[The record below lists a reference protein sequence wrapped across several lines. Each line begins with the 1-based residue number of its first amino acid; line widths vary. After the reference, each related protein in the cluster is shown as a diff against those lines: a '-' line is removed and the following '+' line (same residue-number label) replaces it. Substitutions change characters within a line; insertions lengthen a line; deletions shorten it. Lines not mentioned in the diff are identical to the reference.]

1 MAFFDT
7 METDREMRRRAEL
20 SDLHDAIRYLEA
32 INRELVAA
40 LEVVEWAVQPNVRWP
55 PGEAVCSVCWQR
67 KQDGHKPDCQLSIA
81 LAKAK
86 KR

>member
-20 SDLHDAIRYLEA
+20 SDLHDAIRYLKA
-32 INRELVAA
+32 INANLVAA
-40 LEVVEWAVQPNVRWP
+40 LEAVLDTDTRSFLEHAEPHPRDQEFTIAIHISDLRV
-55 PGEAVCSVCWQR
+55 AAA
-67 KQDGHKPDCQLSIA
+67 A

>member
-20 SDLHDAIRYLEA
+20 SNLHDAIGYLKAINAGLVTALEA
-32 INRELVAA
+32 
-40 LEVVEWAVQPNVRWP
+40 VEWVYDS
-55 PGEAVCSVCWQR
+55 EI
-67 KQDGHKPDCQLSIA
+67 DGLFCPTCALPKPTHTRGCQLAAA

>member
-7 METDREMRRRAEL
+7 
-20 SDLHDAIRYLEA
+20 AIRYLEA

-40 LEVVEWAVQPNVRWP
+40 LEVVEWAPNVRWP

-67 KQDGHKPDCQLSIA
+67 KQVGHKPDCQLSIA